1 MPSAQQKEWLDAC
14 RQELDSLHARSVYDL
29 VDSPPGRKVIC
40 NRWVFDTKTDGRK
53 RARLVAKGFSQ
64 VEGIDYEDIFS
75 PVVRYEM
82 VRIMFALA
90 ALSKWHMRSVD
101 VKTAFLYGELDE
113 ELYMEQPEGFAVQG
127 QERKVF
133 RLKRALY
140 GLKQAALQ
148 WWRALDKSM
157 SKLGFRRLKSDSGIF
172 VLSGLKGPK
181 VTAIVYVDDAIFM
194 GPDIHQVDMVKA
206 MFMDIWE
213 CQDLGETKEFL
224 RMKIHRQG
232 NTIILE
238 QKEYLRKV
246 LERFNMHNARSVPTP
261 LPMGYTPSPNSQ
273 PVDEQLRTHYQQVIG
288 SLLYLMLGTRPDI
301 AFAVTKMSQFASN
314 PSEEHYQKALYICR
328 YLVGTADYSLIYGTI
343 DSGLIAFA
351 DADWGSDPHTRRS
364 NTGYLVLIGG
374 AAVSWNSRAQ
384 KTRALSST
392 EAEYM
397 SLSDA
402 CRQLVWMHSLL
413 SEMRIHI
420 RSIPLCGDNQGA
432 IFIASN
438 AVQEKRTKH
447 IDIRYHYIREVVE
460 SGKVKLYFVQTEE
473 NLADMFT
480 KNLSRDKFLYCRS
493 TLGISFKRS
502 A

>member
-1 MPSAQQKEWLDAC
+1 
-14 RQELDSLHARSVYDL
+14 
-29 VDSPPGRKVIC
+29 
-40 NRWVFDTKTDGRK
+40 
-53 RARLVAKGFSQ
+53 
-64 VEGIDYEDIFS
+64 
-75 PVVRYEM
+75 
-82 VRIMFALA
+82 
-90 ALSKWHMRSVD
+90 
-101 VKTAFLYGELDE
+101 
-113 ELYMEQPEGFAVQG
+113 
-127 QERKVF
+127 
-133 RLKRALY
+133 
-140 GLKQAALQ
+140 
-148 WWRALDKSM
+148 
-157 SKLGFRRLKSDSGIF
+157 
-172 VLSGLKGPK
+172 
-181 VTAIVYVDDAIFM
+181 M

-213 CQDLGETKEFL
+213 CRDLGDTREFL
-224 RMKIHRQG
+224 RMNIHRQG

-246 LERFNMHNARSVPTP
+246 LERFNMHNARSAPTP
-261 LPMGYTPSPNSQ
+261 LPMGYTPSPNLE
-273 PVDEQLRTHYQQVIG
+273 PVDEQLRTRYQQVIG

-301 AFAVTKMSQFASN
+301 AFAVTKMAQCASN

-328 YLVGTADYSLIYGTI
+328 YLAGTAGYSLIYGKK
-343 DSGLIAFA
+343 DSGLIAYA

-402 CRQLVWMHSLL
+402 CRQLVWVHSLL
-413 SEMRIHI
+413 SEMRLHI

-460 SGKVKLYFVQTEE
+460 SGK
-473 NLADMFT
+473 
-480 KNLSRDKFLYCRS
+480 
-493 TLGISFKRS
+493 
-502 A
+502 

>member
-1 MPSAQQKEWLDAC
+1 
-14 RQELDSLHARSVYDL
+14 
-29 VDSPPGRKVIC
+29 
-40 NRWVFDTKTDGRK
+40 
-53 RARLVAKGFSQ
+53 
-64 VEGIDYEDIFS
+64 
-75 PVVRYEM
+75 
-82 VRIMFALA
+82 
-90 ALSKWHMRSVD
+90 
-101 VKTAFLYGELDE
+101 
-113 ELYMEQPEGFAVQG
+113 
-127 QERKVF
+127 
-133 RLKRALY
+133 
-140 GLKQAALQ
+140 
-148 WWRALDKSM
+148 
-157 SKLGFRRLKSDSGIF
+157 
-172 VLSGLKGPK
+172 
-181 VTAIVYVDDAIFM
+181 M
-194 GPDIHQVDMVKA
+194 GPDIRQVDMLKA
-206 MFMDIWE
+206 KFMDIWE
-213 CQDLGETKEFL
+213 CRDLGDTKEFL
-224 RMKIHRQG
+224 RMNIHRQG

-246 LERFNMHNARSVPTP
+246 LERFNMHNARSAPTP

-273 PVDEQLRTHYQQVIG
+273 PVDEQLRTRYQQVIG

-328 YLVGTADYSLIYGTI
+328 YLVGTADYSLIYGKN

-402 CRQLVWMHSLL
+402 CRQLVWVHSLL
-413 SEMRIHI
+413 SEMRLYI

-473 NLADMFT
+473 NPADMFT

-493 TLGISFKRS
+493 TLGISFERS